1 MKPLM
6 LALLLVG
13 MIFLSG
19 CNLDR
24 DISLDAFNS
33 GAREVGLHGGNF
45 RADSIEE
52 LKVTLTEHCK
62 STCPDMDYEY
72 RDTQYTV
79 YEEEGKYVARDPKC
93 LCFDPNYK
101 NNQILS
107 D

>member
-1 MKPLM
+1 MKLFM
-6 LALLLVG
+6 LALVLG
-13 MIFLSG
+13 MLFLSG

-24 DISLDAFNS
+24 DISLDSFNS
-33 GAREVGLHGGNF
+33 GKREVGLHGGNF

-52 LKVTLTEHCK
+52 LKVILIDHCK
-62 STCPDMDYEY
+62 DTCPGMDYEY
-72 RDTQYTV
+72 KDTQYTV
-79 YEEEGKYVARDPKC
+79 YEEDGKFVARDPTC